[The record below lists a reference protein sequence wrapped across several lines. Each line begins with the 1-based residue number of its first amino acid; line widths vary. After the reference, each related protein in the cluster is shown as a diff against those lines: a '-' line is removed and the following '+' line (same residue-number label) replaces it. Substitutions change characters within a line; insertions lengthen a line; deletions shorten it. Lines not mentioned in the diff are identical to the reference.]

1 MKMPQGGDGFTLEE
15 LMVVVLIIGIL
26 VAIAVPVFL
35 SSRANAELNTCQA
48 NQRTI
53 EGAVQ
58 TYNAQS
64 TVTYP
69 AAGTLVNAA
78 NVLVTGGNR
87 AGATIK
93 TPPLCPNHTLATQF
107 YDTTN
112 GRVDGCVS
120 TVVGTGLWGGNPA
133 HTPY

>member
-1 MKMPQGGDGFTLEE
+1 MQMPHGDEGFTLEE
-15 LMVVVLIIGIL
+15 LMVVALIIGML

-35 SSRANAELNTCQA
+35 GSRANAELKTCQA

-53 EGAVQ
+53 EGAVR
-58 TYNAQS
+58 TNNAQS

-69 AAGTLVNAA
+69 AAGTLVDAA
-78 NVLVTGGNR
+78 NVLIAGGNG

-93 TPPLCPNHTLATQF
+93 TPPLCPSHILATQF

-112 GRVDGCVS
+112 GFVDGCVS
-120 TVVGTGLWGGNPA
+120 TVAGTGLWGGNPA